1 MPGHATSFGADTCL
15 ADGVSSRLSTPTHS
29 LLRTQ
34 TENAAPLRRMNTASH
49 AEHGECA
56 DGRRPAYAA
65 QTDRSGDSVK
75 VVLYSHDTFGLGHL
89 RRNLAIATRLL
100 ECEGRFSVRLLTG
113 SPVIGQWNLPPGLR
127 VQPLPP
133 VVKTGAEQYAARDG
147 DQLFGMVKGY
157 REALILKTILRYRP
171 DVFLVDH
178 APAGMNGELLS
189 TLALIRRELPQTRT
203 IIGLRD
209 ILDSPATV
217 QKLWREQEIYPLLE
231 QAYDDI
237 FVYGSRALFD
247 VVEGYG
253 MSPAL
258 GARVRYCGHVVA
270 APAAQGRPAGA
281 EQAQPCWNP
290 DRPQGRP
297 VVLVTAGGGGDGF
310 FLMDAYLR
318 ALEHLP
324 PGSVHSVVV
333 TGPLMP
339 GDESDALR
347 QRAAGRPDVELVDYT
362 TDLVPSLRA
371 ADLVV
376 AMAGYNTSAE
386 IMALRKRAILVPRAA
401 PRAEQRMRASLLA
414 KLGAVWSVEPDV
426 DLVQKL
432 AALLPA
438 ALAAPPP
445 LEAVGAVIDLNGA
458 ERVAEYLLERSCV
471 TAAPLER
478 RA

>member
-1 MPGHATSFGADTCL
+1 MLLSRSKFSSLQPKGHGKGIAYGPGQARVAL
-15 ADGVSSRLSTPTHS
+15 KKAKSSGT
-29 LLRTQ
+29 
-34 TENAAPLRRMNTASH
+34 
-49 AEHGECA
+49 
-56 DGRRPAYAA
+56 
-65 QTDRSGDSVK
+65 VK

-100 ECEGRFSVRLLTG
+100 DCDGRFSVRLLTG
-113 SPVIGQWNLPPGLR
+113 SPVIRQWNLPDGLR
-127 VQPLPP
+127 VHALPP

-147 DQLFGMVKGY
+147 NQLFGMVKGY
-157 REALILKTILRYRP
+157 REALILKVILRYRP

-209 ILDSPATV
+209 ILDSPTV
-217 QKLWREQEIYPLLE
+217 VQNIWRDQEIYALLE

-247 VVEGYG
+247 VVKGYG

-258 GARVRYCGHVVA
+258 AARVRYCGHVVA
-270 APAAQGRPAGA
+270 APAAHGRPARS
-281 EQAQPCWNP
+281 EQTLACWNP

-297 VVLVTAGGGGDGF
+297 IVLVTAGGGGDGF

-324 PGSVHSVVV
+324 VGSVHSVVV

-347 QRAAGRPDVELVDYT
+347 QRAARRPDVELVDYT

-414 KLGAVWSVEPDV
+414 KLGVVWSVEPDA
-426 DLVQKL
+426 DLVQNL
-432 AALLPA
+432 AMLIPV
-438 ALAAPPP
+438 ALASPPP
-445 LEAVGAVIDLNGA
+445 LESAGAVIDLSGA
-458 ERVAEYLLERSCV
+458 ERVAQYLLEDTCV
-471 TAAPLER
+471 TSAPMER
-478 RA
+478 IA